1 MTASSVDDR
10 SSLIDIGARFDYA
23 ARVNDT
29 VALRRCALY
38 RRAFRGTAVAYPAD
52 VLRLG
57 AVAKWMRREG
67 VTVDVTSADELDR
80 ATAAGIPAS
89 RVVMHCNDANPDPIR
104 CALDA
109 GAARFVVGAPGQ
121 IAILAEGTR
130 REQVV
135 VDVASPEASALT
147 SEVLAHDRLDLIG
160 LHRRLDDGDDAAH
173 VVQTLIVQMSRLSN
187 TTASSSAVSASPAST
202 TIAVATFARFDML
215 PRPSTTLSRTPV
227 HIAGIRGRHSPCRQR
242 TPRCSRLSNAL
253 RPPSAG
259 LAWACL
265 YHHAWPP

>member
-135 VDVASPEASALT
+135 VDVSSPEASAFT
-147 SEVLAHDRLDLIG
+147 WEVVAHDRLDLIG

-187 TTASSSAVSASPAST
+187 NHGIVLSRISLAGFDHDCCGDLRALRHVAEAINDAVEDACAHC
-202 TIAVATFARFDML
+202 RY
-215 PRPSTTLSRTPV
+215 PRPAFTLSPTRASLLP
-227 HIAGIRGRHSPCRQR
+227 A
-242 TPRCSRLSNAL
+242 A
-253 RPPSAG
+253 
-259 LAWACL
+259 
-265 YHHAWPP
+265 